1 MENGGVT
8 YQALTKIYYKNEI
21 IAKLWF
27 WHGNR
32 KPFFFLIILSL
43 HRTQFYIVYTIV
55 SPRKK
60 KWRLRYVF
68 TLSPK
73 DIGLG
78 APGLSV
84 TTLGGVTTF
93 QRLSGAPWT
102 PMELSTKGV
111 WKYLGD
117 FKVFPTRAVCH
128 NTEPSC

>member
-1 MENGGVT
+1 M
-8 YQALTKIYYKNEI
+8 
-21 IAKLWF
+21 F
-27 WHGNR
+27 
-32 KPFFFLIILSL
+32 
-43 HRTQFYIVYTIV
+43 
-55 SPRKK
+55 
-60 KWRLRYVF
+60 F

-78 APGLSV
+78 ALGLNV